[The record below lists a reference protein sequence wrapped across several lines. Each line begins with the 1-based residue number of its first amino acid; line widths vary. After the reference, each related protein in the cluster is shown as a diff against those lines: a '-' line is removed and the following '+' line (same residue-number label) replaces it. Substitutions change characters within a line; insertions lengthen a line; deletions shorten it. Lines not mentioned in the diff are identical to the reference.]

1 MNICT
6 VSFFGHRKIE
16 NISETEEKL
25 FSVVTDIIKNH
36 DYVKFLVGRES
47 EFDWLASSVVSRAV
61 IGKNNTYTVL
71 VLPYMKAGYR
81 DHKENYLCC
90 YNEVEICKE
99 SAMAYPKAA
108 IKIRNRIM
116 IENSDI
122 IVCCIQHTGG
132 SAYSCV
138 RYAEKLNRQI
148 INTGTEKII

>member
-16 NISETEEKL
+16 NISGVEEKL
-25 FSVVTDIIKNH
+25 FSVISNIIENH
-36 DYVKFLVGRES
+36 DYVKFLSGREG
-47 EFDWLASSVVSRAV
+47 EFDWLASSVVSRAAA
-61 IGKNNTYTVL
+61 GHNNTHSVL
-71 VLPYMKAGYR
+71 VMPYMKAGYR

-99 SAMAYPKAA
+99 SAVAYPKAA
-108 IKIRNRIM
+108 IQIRNRIM
-116 IENSDI
+116 IERSDI

-132 SAYSCV
+132 SAYRSV
-138 RYAEKLNRQI
+138 KYAEKLHRKI